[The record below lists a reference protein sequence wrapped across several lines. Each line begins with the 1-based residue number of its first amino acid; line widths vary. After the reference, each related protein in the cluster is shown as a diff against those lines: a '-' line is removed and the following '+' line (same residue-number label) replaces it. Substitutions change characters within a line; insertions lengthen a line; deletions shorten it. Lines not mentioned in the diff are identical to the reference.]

1 MTIDTMSVPSPKL
14 AVIGDV
20 HGSAEQLFTLLARLP
35 AGYEPVFVGDFVDRG
50 PDPVRVLDTLIT
62 QRYRA
67 VKGNHDDKLLRA
79 LKGNPVQVGG
89 GLAATLERIRSQS
102 APWRER
108 LIAWLAGLPTVL
120 LFPQIAV
127 VHAYWSPT
135 CASDEHLWGPRFH
148 DTQGKIYRI
157 RWWDMPEYWTPGIQV
172 VFGHYHTPVLTP
184 QAVCVDFGAPEG
196 PLAAY
201 LTDSQEFLIEPP
213 RPVASPGGFL

>member
-1 MTIDTMSVPSPKL
+1 MNVSTPKL

-20 HGSAEQLFTLLARLP
+20 HGSAEQLSALLARLP
-35 AGYEPVFVGDFVDRG
+35 IGYEPVFVGDFVDRG
-50 PDPVRVLDTLIT
+50 PDPVGVLDTLIAN
-62 QRYRA
+62 RFRA
-67 VKGNHDDKLLRA
+67 VKGNHDDKLFRA

-108 LIAWLAGLPTVL
+108 LMVWLAQLPTVL
-120 LFPQIAV
+120 LFPGVAV

-135 CASDEHLWGPRFH
+135 CPPDEHLWGPRFH
-148 DTQGKIYRI
+148 DNQGKIYRI
-157 RWWDMPEYWTPGIQV
+157 RWWSLPEYWTPGVQV
-172 VFGHYHTPVLTP
+172 VFGHYHTPVVTP

-201 LTDSQEFLIEPP
+201 LTDTGEFLIELP
-213 RPVASPGGFL
+213 RQVALPGSGSAL